1 MKPPQKMVSPQRLDD
16 FCFCDTNNKMP
27 PVSQV
32 FKFCAFL
39 AVPEGAVGDR
49 ARFDVPLDFPGESMQ
64 EFDCAGT
71 LA

>member
-1 MKPPQKMVSPQRLDD
+1 
-16 FCFCDTNNKMP
+16 MP